1 MAQSDDVRLSDPKN
15 AVDLHIDPTDSDSS
29 KSIPSTKVIPVV
41 STLPLA
47 APEEPRSWWQRR
59 PRQDGE
65 AVATRRSVFDDPDM
79 ARRYQPRSDWE
90 NLHRFDPS
98 ERWTFNE
105 ERKVIRKID
114 KRIMIFACVMFM
126 ALELDRS
133 NLSQAVS
140 DNFLPDLK
148 MDTNDYN
155 LGNTVFKLSFLCAE
169 LPSQLVSKYLGPD
182 RWIPM
187 QLCLWSLVSAGQF
200 WLDGRASFLA
210 CRALLAI
217 FQGGFIPDTI
227 LYLSYFY
234 TASELTVRL
243 AFFWTAYN
251 VADIISGLLGAGFLQ
266 LRGWHGY
273 EGWRWLFLFEG
284 LLTLAVGISA
294 WFLMPAGPTQTSG
307 ILRGKNGWFTEREE
321 RIMVNRV
328 IRDDPSKGDMHN
340 RQPITP
346 KLLWASL
353 KDYDLWPIYAI
364 GLTFL
369 IPATPPAQYFTLT
382 LRGLGFNVLV
392 TNLLTIPHTIL
403 SIGGLLLISYL
414 AEKWN
419 ERSLLG
425 LAVQIWKLPF
435 MIYLYVVDMSTVN
448 RWVSFAV
455 LTLLLGSPT
464 GELTLPLTY
473 ILPTNIIFQ
482 AHPIQV
488 SWNSRNSNTVRL
500 RTVSAAVYN
509 MSVQSAG
516 IIASNVYRK
525 DDAPRYREGNKN
537 LLAIIAL
544 NVTLYLLT
552 RTYYI
557 WRNKSRDKIWDGM
570 DDEQKKHYLDTTKDE
585 GNKRLDFRFAYYVDH
600 GLVVRG
606 NEGNVQRLDL
616 NKKNFIYVSPST
628 PRPGPSKATSPP
640 PDQSIDEPE
649 WITTSPSEDSESSE
663 LVVSQRQMPMPP
675 LTPSVEFFGHLS
687 PLHRSGLQYFTER
700 TVKVLAPHP
709 QIFDELCEL
718 ILPMA
723 VFNEPLLQGIVALA
737 ATHRL
742 ATCKTSEEQSSQALI
757 VAGFQALSSRSLCQ
771 KLSECDEDQQLIPLL
786 AASRALFVCEV
797 FASEPSPDRWSVHFR
812 GARGLISRIHDKG
825 LSQNPTD
832 ELRFLLR
839 WFDMT
844 ESLVCHS
851 MTELAP
857 QQSTIPSPTT
867 LASDTDDEPV
877 YIDMYL
883 SRTKDLLGVFKEIA
897 RLRRINNDG
906 PASETSSQGGQ
917 VEAEVWWLLNYLQS
931 IIDRDQAN
939 PPPVMSIRGRVLSVA
954 EVHEYR
960 LSNQIWQLTGLL
972 LIHRRLRHE
981 RRSSP
986 LVQNLVNQILECAER
1001 LTLRDGLT
1009 PVTLLT
1015 PPLFFA
1021 GCDALGDDRPRIK
1034 TSLQGVSTALGL
1046 LNTQRALEI
1055 LEQHWKADP
1064 GIDDDLADRS
1074 WPKISRFLPY

>member
-1 MAQSDDVRLSDPKN
+1 MTNSDDFRLSDPV
-15 AVDLHIDPTDSDSS
+15 ASVGIHIDPTDSDSS
-29 KSIPSTKVIPVV
+29 KSIPSTKVTLFIA
-41 STLPLA
+41 TLPLA

-59 PRQDGE
+59 PGQDGE

-105 ERKVIRKID
+105 ERKVVRKID

-182 RWIPM
+182 RWIPT
-187 QLCLWSLVSAGQF
+187 QLCLWSFVSAGQF

-243 AFFWTAYN
+243 AFFWTALN
-251 VADIISGLLGAGFLQ
+251 VADIISGFLGAGLLQ
-266 LRGWHGY
+266 LRGWHG
-273 EGWRWLFLFEG
+273 
-284 LLTLAVGISA
+284 
-294 WFLMPAGPTQTSG
+294 FLMPAGPTQTSG
-307 ILRGKNGWFTEREE
+307 ILRGKKGWFTERDE

-369 IPATPPAQYFTLT
+369 VPATPPAQYFTLT

-392 TNLLTIPHTIL
+392 TNLLTIPNTIL

-425 LAVQIWKLPF
+425 LAVQVWKLPF
-435 MIYLYVVDMSTVN
+435 VIYLYVVDMSTVN

-464 GELTLPLTY
+464 
-473 ILPTNIIFQ
+473 
-482 AHPIQV
+482 AHAIQV

-525 DDAPRYREGNKN
+525 EDAPRYREGNKN
-537 LLAIIAL
+537 LLAIIVL
-544 NVTLYLLT
+544 NITLYLLT

-557 WRNKSRDKIWDGM
+557 WRNKSRDKIWDAM

-585 GNKRLDFRFAYYVDH
+585 GNKRLDFRFA
-600 GLVVRG
+600 
-606 NEGNVQRLDL
+606 
-616 NKKNFIYVSPST
+616 S
-628 PRPGPSKATSPP
+628 
-640 PDQSIDEPE
+640 
-649 WITTSPSEDSESSE
+649 
-663 LVVSQRQMPMPP
+663 
-675 LTPSVEFFGHLS
+675 
-687 PLHRSGLQYFTER
+687 
-700 TVKVLAPHP
+700 
-709 QIFDELCEL
+709 
-718 ILPMA
+718 
-723 VFNEPLLQGIVALA
+723 
-737 ATHRL
+737 
-742 ATCKTSEEQSSQALI
+742 
-757 VAGFQALSSRSLCQ
+757 
-771 KLSECDEDQQLIPLL
+771 
-786 AASRALFVCEV
+786 
-797 FASEPSPDRWSVHFR
+797 
-812 GARGLISRIHDKG
+812 
-825 LSQNPTD
+825 
-832 ELRFLLR
+832 
-839 WFDMT
+839 
-844 ESLVCHS
+844 
-851 MTELAP
+851 
-857 QQSTIPSPTT
+857 
-867 LASDTDDEPV
+867 
-877 YIDMYL
+877 
-883 SRTKDLLGVFKEIA
+883 
-897 RLRRINNDG
+897 
-906 PASETSSQGGQ
+906 
-917 VEAEVWWLLNYLQS
+917 
-931 IIDRDQAN
+931 
-939 PPPVMSIRGRVLSVA
+939 
-954 EVHEYR
+954 
-960 LSNQIWQLTGLL
+960 
-972 LIHRRLRHE
+972 
-981 RRSSP
+981 
-986 LVQNLVNQILECAER
+986 
-1001 LTLRDGLT
+1001 
-1009 PVTLLT
+1009 
-1015 PPLFFA
+1015 
-1021 GCDALGDDRPRIK
+1021 
-1034 TSLQGVSTALGL
+1034 
-1046 LNTQRALEI
+1046 
-1055 LEQHWKADP
+1055 
-1064 GIDDDLADRS
+1064 
-1074 WPKISRFLPY
+1074 

>member
-114 KRIMIFACVMFM
+114 KRIMIFTCVMFM

-187 QLCLWSLVSAGQF
+187 QLCLWSIVSAGQF

-217 FQGGFIPDTI
+217 FQGGFIPD
-227 LYLSYFY
+227 
-234 TASELTVRL
+234 
-243 AFFWTAYN
+243 
-251 VADIISGLLGAGFLQ
+251 
-266 LRGWHGY
+266 
-273 EGWRWLFLFEG
+273 G

-403 SIGGLLLISYL
+403 SIGGLLLILYL

-425 LAVQIWKLPF
+425 LAVKIWKLPF

-464 GELTLPLTY
+464 
-473 ILPTNIIFQ
+473 

-544 NVTLYLLT
+544 NIALYLLT

-557 WRNKSRDKIWDGM
+557 WRNKSRDKIWDAM
-570 DDEQKKHYLDTTKDE
+570 DDEQKKQYLDTTKDE
-585 GNKRLDFRFAYYVDH
+585 GNKRLDFRFAY
-600 GLVVRG
+600 
-606 NEGNVQRLDL
+606 
-616 NKKNFIYVSPST
+616 
-628 PRPGPSKATSPP
+628 
-640 PDQSIDEPE
+640 
-649 WITTSPSEDSESSE
+649 
-663 LVVSQRQMPMPP
+663 
-675 LTPSVEFFGHLS
+675 
-687 PLHRSGLQYFTER
+687 
-700 TVKVLAPHP
+700 
-709 QIFDELCEL
+709 
-718 ILPMA
+718 
-723 VFNEPLLQGIVALA
+723 
-737 ATHRL
+737 
-742 ATCKTSEEQSSQALI
+742 
-757 VAGFQALSSRSLCQ
+757 
-771 KLSECDEDQQLIPLL
+771 
-786 AASRALFVCEV
+786 
-797 FASEPSPDRWSVHFR
+797 
-812 GARGLISRIHDKG
+812 
-825 LSQNPTD
+825 
-832 ELRFLLR
+832 
-839 WFDMT
+839 
-844 ESLVCHS
+844 
-851 MTELAP
+851 
-857 QQSTIPSPTT
+857 
-867 LASDTDDEPV
+867 
-877 YIDMYL
+877 
-883 SRTKDLLGVFKEIA
+883 
-897 RLRRINNDG
+897 
-906 PASETSSQGGQ
+906 
-917 VEAEVWWLLNYLQS
+917 
-931 IIDRDQAN
+931 
-939 PPPVMSIRGRVLSVA
+939 
-954 EVHEYR
+954 
-960 LSNQIWQLTGLL
+960 
-972 LIHRRLRHE
+972 
-981 RRSSP
+981 
-986 LVQNLVNQILECAER
+986 
-1001 LTLRDGLT
+1001 
-1009 PVTLLT
+1009 
-1015 PPLFFA
+1015 
-1021 GCDALGDDRPRIK
+1021 
-1034 TSLQGVSTALGL
+1034 
-1046 LNTQRALEI
+1046 
-1055 LEQHWKADP
+1055 
-1064 GIDDDLADRS
+1064 
-1074 WPKISRFLPY
+1074 

>member
-1 MAQSDDVRLSDPKN
+1 MAHSDDVRPSDPKN
-15 AVDLHIDPTDSDSS
+15 AVDLHIDSADSDSS
-29 KSIPSTKVIPVV
+29 KSIPSTKVIPLIP
-41 STLPLA
+41 TLPLA

-59 PRQDGE
+59 PKQDGE
-65 AVATRRSVFDDPDM
+65 AIATRRSVFDDPDM
-79 ARRYQPRSDWE
+79 ARHYQPRSVWE

-187 QLCLWSLVSAGQF
+187 QLCLWSLISASQF

-251 VADIISGLLGAGFLQ
+251 VADIISGFLGAGFLQ

-392 TNLLTIPHTIL
+392 TNLLTIPYTIL

-448 RWVSFAV
+448 RWASFAV

-464 GELTLPLTY
+464 
-473 ILPTNIIFQ
+473 

-488 SWNSRNSNTVRL
+488 SWNSRNSNT
-500 RTVSAAVYN
+500 
-509 MSVQSAG
+509 
-516 IIASNVYRK
+516 
-525 DDAPRYREGNKN
+525 
-537 LLAIIAL
+537 
-544 NVTLYLLT
+544 
-552 RTYYI
+552 
-557 WRNKSRDKIWDGM
+557 
-570 DDEQKKHYLDTTKDE
+570 
-585 GNKRLDFRFAYYVDH
+585 
-600 GLVVRG
+600 

-616 NKKNFIYVSPST
+616 NNKNFIYVSPST
-628 PRPGPSKATSPP
+628 PRPGPSKAVSPP

-649 WITTSPSEDSESSE
+649 WITTSPAEEPESSQ
-663 LVVSQRQMPMPP
+663 LVVSQRQMSMPP

-786 AASRALFVCEV
+786 ATSRALFVCEV

-812 GARGLISRIHDKG
+812 GARGLISRIQDKG

-844 ESLVCHS
+844 ESLVCLS
-851 MTELAP
+851 MSDLAP
-857 QQSTIPSPTT
+857 EQSAIPSPTT

-897 RLRRINNDG
+897 RLSRIKNG
-906 PASETSSQGGQ
+906 GTTLETSLQGGQ

-986 LVQNLVNQILECAER
+986 LIQNLINQILECAER

-1055 LEQHWKADP
+1055 LEQYWKADP
-1064 GIDDDLADRS
+1064 GVDDDLADRS
-1074 WPKISRFLPY
+1074 WPRICQFLPY

>member
-1 MAQSDDVRLSDPKN
+1 MAHSDEARLSDPKN
-15 AVDLHIDPTDSDSS
+15 DVDLHIDSADSDSS
-29 KSIPSTKVIPVV
+29 KSITSTKVNPFI

-59 PRQDGE
+59 PKQDGE
-65 AVATRRSVFDDPDM
+65 AIATRRSVFDDPDM

-200 WLDGRASFLA
+200 WLDGRTSFLA

-251 VADIISGLLGAGFLQ
+251 VADIISGFLGAGFLQ

-464 GELTLPLTY
+464 GEVSLPLTY
-473 ILPTNIIFQ
+473 ISQTNLMFL

-544 NVTLYLLT
+544 NITLYLLT

-557 WRNKSRDKIWDGM
+557 WRNKSRDKIWDAM
-570 DDEQKKHYLDTTKDE
+570 DDEQRKHYLDTTKDE
-585 GNKRLDFRFAYYVDH
+585 GNKRLDFRPCDATAASIM
-600 GLVVRG
+600 
-606 NEGNVQRLDL
+606 DL

-628 PRPGPSKATSPP
+628 PRPSPSKAASPP
-640 PDQSIDEPE
+640 SDQNIDEPE
-649 WITTSPSEDSESSE
+649 WITTSPVEEPESSQ
-663 LVVSQRQMPMPP
+663 LVVSQRQMSMPP

-825 LSQNPTD
+825 LSHNPTD

-844 ESLVCHS
+844 ESLVCLS
-851 MTELAP
+851 MSDLAP
-857 QQSTIPSPTT
+857 QQSAIPSPTT
-867 LASDTDDEPV
+867 LATDTDDEPV

-883 SRTKDLLGVFKEIA
+883 SRTKDLLGVFIEIA
-897 RLRRINNDG
+897 RLSRIKNG
-906 PASETSSQGGQ
+906 ETTSETSSQGRQ

-986 LVQNLVNQILECAER
+986 LVQNLVNQILGCSER

-1055 LEQHWKADP
+1055 LEQYWKADP
-1064 GIDDDLADRS
+1064 GVDDDLADRS
-1074 WPKISRFLPY
+1074 WPKISQFLPY

>member
-1 MAQSDDVRLSDPKN
+1 MAYSDDVRVSETKN

-29 KSIPSTKVIPVV
+29 KSIPSTKVIPLIA
-41 STLPLA
+41 TLPLA

-59 PRQDGE
+59 PRHDGE

-79 ARRYQPRSDWE
+79 ARRYQPRPDWE

-114 KRIMIFACVMFM
+114 RRIMIFACVMFM

-251 VADIISGLLGAGFLQ
+251 VADIISGFLGAGFLQ

-346 KLLWASL
+346 KLLWASI

-435 MIYLYVVDMSTVN
+435 IIYLYVVDMSTVN

-455 LTLLLGSPT
+455 LALLLGSPT
-464 GELTLPLTY
+464 
-473 ILPTNIIFQ
+473 

-500 RTVSAAVYN
+500 RTVSAAIYN

-544 NVTLYLLT
+544 NITLYLLT

-557 WRNKSRDKIWDGM
+557 WRNKSRDKIWDAM

-585 GNKRLDFRFAYYVDH
+585 
-600 GLVVRG
+600 
-606 NEGNVQRLDL
+606 DL

-640 PDQSIDEPE
+640 PDQNIDEPE
-649 WITTSPSEDSESSE
+649 WITTSPSEDSESSQ

-851 MTELAP
+851 MSDLAP

-883 SRTKDLLGVFKEIA
+883 ARTKDLLGVFKEIA
-897 RLRRINNDG
+897 RLCRINNDG
-906 PASETSSQGGQ
+906 TASETSSQGGQ

-1055 LEQHWKADP
+1055 LEQYWKADP
-1064 GIDDDLADRS
+1064 GVDDDLADRS
-1074 WPKISRFLPY
+1074 WPKISQFLPY

>member
-1 MAQSDDVRLSDPKN
+1 MAHSDDVRVSESKN

-29 KSIPSTKVIPVV
+29 KSIPSTKVTPLIA
-41 STLPLA
+41 TLPLA

-79 ARRYQPRSDWE
+79 ARRYQPRPDWE

-114 KRIMIFACVMFM
+114 RRIMIFACVMFM

-251 VADIISGLLGAGFLQ
+251 VADIISGFLGAGFLQ

-346 KLLWASL
+346 KLLWASI

-435 MIYLYVVDMSTVN
+435 IIYLYVVDMSTVN

-455 LTLLLGSPT
+455 LALLLGSPT
-464 GELTLPLTY
+464 
-473 ILPTNIIFQ
+473 

-500 RTVSAAVYN
+500 RTVSAAIYN

-544 NVTLYLLT
+544 NITLYLLT

-557 WRNKSRDKIWDGM
+557 WRNKSRDKIWDAM

-585 GNKRLDFRFAYYVDH
+585 
-600 GLVVRG
+600 
-606 NEGNVQRLDL
+606 DL

-640 PDQSIDEPE
+640 PDQNIDEPE
-649 WITTSPSEDSESSE
+649 WITTSPSEDSESSQ
-663 LVVSQRQMPMPP
+663 LVASQRQMPMPP

-851 MTELAP
+851 MSDLAP

-883 SRTKDLLGVFKEIA
+883 ARTKDLLGVFKEIA
-897 RLRRINNDG
+897 RLCRINNDG
-906 PASETSSQGGQ
+906 TASETSSQGGQ

-1055 LEQHWKADP
+1055 LEQYWKADP
-1064 GIDDDLADRS
+1064 GVDDDLADRS
-1074 WPKISRFLPY
+1074 WPKISQFLPY

>member
-1 MAQSDDVRLSDPKN
+1 MAYSDDVRVSESKN

-29 KSIPSTKVIPVV
+29 KSIPSTKVIPLIA
-41 STLPLA
+41 TLPLA

-59 PRQDGE
+59 PRHDGE

-79 ARRYQPRSDWE
+79 ARRYQPRPDWE

-114 KRIMIFACVMFM
+114 RRIMIFACVMFM

-187 QLCLWSLVSAGQF
+187 QLCLWSLVSAG
-200 WLDGRASFLA
+200 
-210 CRALLAI
+210 
-217 FQGGFIPDTI
+217 GFIPDTI

-251 VADIISGLLGAGFLQ
+251 VADIISGFLGAGFLQ

-307 ILRGKNGWFTEREE
+307 ILRGKNGWFTER
-321 RIMVNRV
+321 
-328 IRDDPSKGDMHN
+328 KGDMHN

-346 KLLWASL
+346 KLLWASI

-435 MIYLYVVDMSTVN
+435 IIYLYVVDMSTVN

-455 LTLLLGSPT
+455 LALLLGSPT
-464 GELTLPLTY
+464 
-473 ILPTNIIFQ
+473 

-500 RTVSAAVYN
+500 RTVSAAIYN
-509 MSVQSAG
+509 MFVQSAG

-544 NVTLYLLT
+544 NITLYLLT

-557 WRNKSRDKIWDGM
+557 WRNKSRDKIWDAM

-585 GNKRLDFRFAYYVDH
+585 GNKRLDFRFAY
-600 GLVVRG
+600 
-606 NEGNVQRLDL
+606 
-616 NKKNFIYVSPST
+616 
-628 PRPGPSKATSPP
+628 
-640 PDQSIDEPE
+640 
-649 WITTSPSEDSESSE
+649 
-663 LVVSQRQMPMPP
+663 
-675 LTPSVEFFGHLS
+675 
-687 PLHRSGLQYFTER
+687 
-700 TVKVLAPHP
+700 
-709 QIFDELCEL
+709 
-718 ILPMA
+718 
-723 VFNEPLLQGIVALA
+723 
-737 ATHRL
+737 
-742 ATCKTSEEQSSQALI
+742 
-757 VAGFQALSSRSLCQ
+757 
-771 KLSECDEDQQLIPLL
+771 
-786 AASRALFVCEV
+786 
-797 FASEPSPDRWSVHFR
+797 
-812 GARGLISRIHDKG
+812 
-825 LSQNPTD
+825 
-832 ELRFLLR
+832 
-839 WFDMT
+839 
-844 ESLVCHS
+844 
-851 MTELAP
+851 
-857 QQSTIPSPTT
+857 
-867 LASDTDDEPV
+867 
-877 YIDMYL
+877 
-883 SRTKDLLGVFKEIA
+883 
-897 RLRRINNDG
+897 
-906 PASETSSQGGQ
+906 
-917 VEAEVWWLLNYLQS
+917 
-931 IIDRDQAN
+931 
-939 PPPVMSIRGRVLSVA
+939 
-954 EVHEYR
+954 
-960 LSNQIWQLTGLL
+960 
-972 LIHRRLRHE
+972 
-981 RRSSP
+981 
-986 LVQNLVNQILECAER
+986 
-1001 LTLRDGLT
+1001 
-1009 PVTLLT
+1009 
-1015 PPLFFA
+1015 
-1021 GCDALGDDRPRIK
+1021 
-1034 TSLQGVSTALGL
+1034 
-1046 LNTQRALEI
+1046 
-1055 LEQHWKADP
+1055 
-1064 GIDDDLADRS
+1064 
-1074 WPKISRFLPY
+1074 

>member
-1 MAQSDDVRLSDPKN
+1 MPPQR
-15 AVDLHIDPTDSDSS
+15 
-29 KSIPSTKVIPVV
+29 
-41 STLPLA
+41 
-47 APEEPRSWWQRR
+47 RSWV
-59 PRQDGE
+59 GC
-65 AVATRRSVFDDPDM
+65 
-79 ARRYQPRSDWE
+79 ARCKS
-90 NLHRFDPS
+90 FKKKCS
-98 ERWTFNE
+98 E
-105 ERKVIRKID
+105 ERPSCQRCQTAGVKCEYGVKLRWGG
-114 KRIMIFACVMFM
+114 RPFN
-126 ALELDRS
+126 RS
-133 NLSQAVS
+133 PFGDCLSQ
-140 DNFLPDLK
+140 
-148 MDTNDYN
+148 
-155 LGNTVFKLSFLCAE
+155 
-169 LPSQLVSKYLGPD
+169 
-182 RWIPM
+182 
-187 QLCLWSLVSAGQF
+187 
-200 WLDGRASFLA
+200 
-210 CRALLAI
+210 
-217 FQGGFIPDTI
+217 
-227 LYLSYFY
+227 
-234 TASELTVRL
+234 
-243 AFFWTAYN
+243 
-251 VADIISGLLGAGFLQ
+251 
-266 LRGWHGY
+266 
-273 EGWRWLFLFEG
+273 
-284 LLTLAVGISA
+284 
-294 WFLMPAGPTQTSG
+294 
-307 ILRGKNGWFTEREE
+307 
-321 RIMVNRV
+321 
-328 IRDDPSKGDMHN
+328 
-340 RQPITP
+340 
-346 KLLWASL
+346 
-353 KDYDLWPIYAI
+353 
-364 GLTFL
+364 
-369 IPATPPAQYFTLT
+369 
-382 LRGLGFNVLV
+382 
-392 TNLLTIPHTIL
+392 
-403 SIGGLLLISYL
+403 
-414 AEKWN
+414 
-419 ERSLLG
+419 
-425 LAVQIWKLPF
+425 
-435 MIYLYVVDMSTVN
+435 
-448 RWVSFAV
+448 
-455 LTLLLGSPT
+455 
-464 GELTLPLTY
+464 
-473 ILPTNIIFQ
+473 
-482 AHPIQV
+482 
-488 SWNSRNSNTVRL
+488 
-500 RTVSAAVYN
+500 
-509 MSVQSAG
+509 
-516 IIASNVYRK
+516 
-525 DDAPRYREGNKN
+525 
-537 LLAIIAL
+537 
-544 NVTLYLLT
+544 
-552 RTYYI
+552 
-557 WRNKSRDKIWDGM
+557 
-570 DDEQKKHYLDTTKDE
+570 
-585 GNKRLDFRFAYYVDH
+585 
-600 GLVVRG
+600 

-640 PDQSIDEPE
+640 PDQNIDEPE
-649 WITTSPSEDSESSE
+649 WITTSPSEDSEYSQ

-851 MTELAP
+851 MSDLAP

-883 SRTKDLLGVFKEIA
+883 ARTKDLLGVFKEIA
-897 RLRRINNDG
+897 RLCRINNDG
-906 PASETSSQGGQ
+906 TASETSSQGGQ

-1055 LEQHWKADP
+1055 LEQYWKADP
-1064 GIDDDLADRS
+1064 GVDDDLADRS
-1074 WPKISRFLPY
+1074 WPKISQFLPY

>member
-1 MAQSDDVRLSDPKN
+1 MAYSDDVRVSESKN

-29 KSIPSTKVIPVV
+29 KSIPSTKVTPLIA
-41 STLPLA
+41 TLPLA

-114 KRIMIFACVMFM
+114 RRIMIFACVMFM

-251 VADIISGLLGAGFLQ
+251 VADIISGFLGAGFLQ

-284 LLTLAVGISA
+284 LLTLAVGIFA

-346 KLLWASL
+346 KLLWASI

-435 MIYLYVVDMSTVN
+435 IIYLYVVDMSTVN

-455 LTLLLGSPT
+455 LALLLGSPT
-464 GELTLPLTY
+464 
-473 ILPTNIIFQ
+473 

-500 RTVSAAVYN
+500 RTVSAAIYN

-544 NVTLYLLT
+544 NITLYLLT

-557 WRNKSRDKIWDGM
+557 WRNKSRDKIWDAM

-585 GNKRLDFRFAYYVDH
+585 
-600 GLVVRG
+600 
-606 NEGNVQRLDL
+606 DL

-640 PDQSIDEPE
+640 PDQNIDEPE
-649 WITTSPSEDSESSE
+649 WITTSPSEDSESSQ

-851 MTELAP
+851 MSDLAP

-883 SRTKDLLGVFKEIA
+883 ARTKDLLGVFKEIA
-897 RLRRINNDG
+897 RLCRINNDG
-906 PASETSSQGGQ
+906 TASETSSQGGQ

-1055 LEQHWKADP
+1055 LEQYWKADP
-1064 GIDDDLADRS
+1064 GVDDDLADRS
-1074 WPKISRFLPY
+1074 WPKISQFLPY

>member
-1 MAQSDDVRLSDPKN
+1 MAYSDDVRVSETKN

-29 KSIPSTKVIPVV
+29 KSIPSTKVIPLIA
-41 STLPLA
+41 TLPLA

-59 PRQDGE
+59 PRHDGE
-65 AVATRRSVFDDPDM
+65 AVATRRSVFDDSDM
-79 ARRYQPRSDWE
+79 ARRYQPRPDWE

-114 KRIMIFACVMFM
+114 RRIMIFACVMFM

-251 VADIISGLLGAGFLQ
+251 VADIISGFLGAGFLQ

-346 KLLWASL
+346 KLLWASI

-435 MIYLYVVDMSTVN
+435 IIYLYVVDMSTVN

-455 LTLLLGSPT
+455 LALLLGSPT
-464 GELTLPLTY
+464 GEYRRSLTY
-473 ILPTNIIFQ
+473 L
-482 AHPIQV
+482 
-488 SWNSRNSNTVRL
+488 
-500 RTVSAAVYN
+500 
-509 MSVQSAG
+509 
-516 IIASNVYRK
+516 
-525 DDAPRYREGNKN
+525 
-537 LLAIIAL
+537 
-544 NVTLYLLT
+544 
-552 RTYYI
+552 
-557 WRNKSRDKIWDGM
+557 
-570 DDEQKKHYLDTTKDE
+570 
-585 GNKRLDFRFAYYVDH
+585 
-600 GLVVRG
+600 
-606 NEGNVQRLDL
+606 
-616 NKKNFIYVSPST
+616 
-628 PRPGPSKATSPP
+628 
-640 PDQSIDEPE
+640 
-649 WITTSPSEDSESSE
+649 
-663 LVVSQRQMPMPP
+663 
-675 LTPSVEFFGHLS
+675 
-687 PLHRSGLQYFTER
+687 
-700 TVKVLAPHP
+700 
-709 QIFDELCEL
+709 
-718 ILPMA
+718 
-723 VFNEPLLQGIVALA
+723 
-737 ATHRL
+737 
-742 ATCKTSEEQSSQALI
+742 
-757 VAGFQALSSRSLCQ
+757 
-771 KLSECDEDQQLIPLL
+771 
-786 AASRALFVCEV
+786 
-797 FASEPSPDRWSVHFR
+797 
-812 GARGLISRIHDKG
+812 
-825 LSQNPTD
+825 
-832 ELRFLLR
+832 
-839 WFDMT
+839 
-844 ESLVCHS
+844 
-851 MTELAP
+851 
-857 QQSTIPSPTT
+857 
-867 LASDTDDEPV
+867 
-877 YIDMYL
+877 
-883 SRTKDLLGVFKEIA
+883 
-897 RLRRINNDG
+897 
-906 PASETSSQGGQ
+906 
-917 VEAEVWWLLNYLQS
+917 
-931 IIDRDQAN
+931 
-939 PPPVMSIRGRVLSVA
+939 
-954 EVHEYR
+954 
-960 LSNQIWQLTGLL
+960 
-972 LIHRRLRHE
+972 
-981 RRSSP
+981 
-986 LVQNLVNQILECAER
+986 
-1001 LTLRDGLT
+1001 
-1009 PVTLLT
+1009 
-1015 PPLFFA
+1015 
-1021 GCDALGDDRPRIK
+1021 
-1034 TSLQGVSTALGL
+1034 
-1046 LNTQRALEI
+1046 
-1055 LEQHWKADP
+1055 
-1064 GIDDDLADRS
+1064 
-1074 WPKISRFLPY
+1074 

>member
-1 MAQSDDVRLSDPKN
+1 MAHSDDVRVSESKN

-29 KSIPSTKVIPVV
+29 KSIPSTKVTPLIA
-41 STLPLA
+41 TLPLA

-114 KRIMIFACVMFM
+114 RRIMIFACVMFM

-251 VADIISGLLGAGFLQ
+251 VADIISGFLGAGFLQ

-346 KLLWASL
+346 KLLWASI

-435 MIYLYVVDMSTVN
+435 IIYLYVVDMSTVN

-455 LTLLLGSPT
+455 LALLLGSPT
-464 GELTLPLTY
+464 
-473 ILPTNIIFQ
+473 

-500 RTVSAAVYN
+500 RTVSAAIYN

-544 NVTLYLLT
+544 NITLYLLT

-557 WRNKSRDKIWDGM
+557 WRNKSRDKIWDAM

-585 GNKRLDFRFAYYVDH
+585 GNKRLDFRLKAPVMPP
-600 GLVVRG
+600 
-606 NEGNVQRLDL
+606 QRRSW
-616 NKKNFIYVSPST
+616 VGCA
-628 PRPGPSKATSPP
+628 RCPSKATSPP
-640 PDQSIDEPE
+640 PDQNIDEPE
-649 WITTSPSEDSESSE
+649 WIITSPSEDSESSQ
-663 LVVSQRQMPMPP
+663 LVVSQRRMPMPP

-851 MTELAP
+851 MSDLAP

-883 SRTKDLLGVFKEIA
+883 ARTKDLLGVFKEIA
-897 RLRRINNDG
+897 RLCRINNDG
-906 PASETSSQGGQ
+906 TASETSSQGGQ

-1055 LEQHWKADP
+1055 LEQYWKADP
-1064 GIDDDLADRS
+1064 GVDDDLADRS
-1074 WPKISRFLPY
+1074 WPKISQFLPY

>member
-1 MAQSDDVRLSDPKN
+1 MARSGDVCLSDPKN
-15 AVDLHIDPTDSDSS
+15 AVDLHVDSADSDSS
-29 KSIPSTKVIPVV
+29 KSIPSTKVNLLI

-47 APEEPRSWWQRR
+47 APDEPRSWWQRR
-59 PRQDGE
+59 SKQDGE
-65 AVATRRSVFDDPDM
+65 AIATRRSVFDDPDM

-155 LGNTVFKLSFLCAE
+155 LGNTVFRLSFLCAE

-200 WLDGRASFLA
+200 WLEGRASFLA

-251 VADIISGLLGAGFLQ
+251 VADIISGFLGAGFLQ

-307 ILRGKNGWFTEREE
+307 ILRGENGWFTEREE

-392 TNLLTIPHTIL
+392 TNLLTIPHTVL
-403 SIGGLLLISYL
+403 SIGGLLLVSYL
-414 AEKWN
+414 AKWN

-455 LTLLLGSPT
+455 LTLLLGSP
-464 GELTLPLTY
+464 
-473 ILPTNIIFQ
+473 N

-525 DDAPRYREGNKN
+525 DDAPRYREGNKT

-544 NVTLYLLT
+544 NITLYLLT

-557 WRNKSRDKIWDGM
+557 WRNKSRDKVWEAM
-570 DDEQKKHYLDTTKDE
+570 DDEQRKHYLDTTKDE
-585 GNKRLDFRFAYYVDH
+585 GNKRLDFRFAY
-600 GLVVRG
+600 
-606 NEGNVQRLDL
+606 
-616 NKKNFIYVSPST
+616 
-628 PRPGPSKATSPP
+628 
-640 PDQSIDEPE
+640 
-649 WITTSPSEDSESSE
+649 
-663 LVVSQRQMPMPP
+663 
-675 LTPSVEFFGHLS
+675 
-687 PLHRSGLQYFTER
+687 
-700 TVKVLAPHP
+700 
-709 QIFDELCEL
+709 
-718 ILPMA
+718 
-723 VFNEPLLQGIVALA
+723 
-737 ATHRL
+737 
-742 ATCKTSEEQSSQALI
+742 
-757 VAGFQALSSRSLCQ
+757 
-771 KLSECDEDQQLIPLL
+771 
-786 AASRALFVCEV
+786 
-797 FASEPSPDRWSVHFR
+797 
-812 GARGLISRIHDKG
+812 
-825 LSQNPTD
+825 
-832 ELRFLLR
+832 
-839 WFDMT
+839 
-844 ESLVCHS
+844 
-851 MTELAP
+851 
-857 QQSTIPSPTT
+857 
-867 LASDTDDEPV
+867 
-877 YIDMYL
+877 
-883 SRTKDLLGVFKEIA
+883 
-897 RLRRINNDG
+897 
-906 PASETSSQGGQ
+906 
-917 VEAEVWWLLNYLQS
+917 
-931 IIDRDQAN
+931 
-939 PPPVMSIRGRVLSVA
+939 
-954 EVHEYR
+954 
-960 LSNQIWQLTGLL
+960 
-972 LIHRRLRHE
+972 
-981 RRSSP
+981 
-986 LVQNLVNQILECAER
+986 
-1001 LTLRDGLT
+1001 
-1009 PVTLLT
+1009 
-1015 PPLFFA
+1015 
-1021 GCDALGDDRPRIK
+1021 
-1034 TSLQGVSTALGL
+1034 
-1046 LNTQRALEI
+1046 
-1055 LEQHWKADP
+1055 
-1064 GIDDDLADRS
+1064 
-1074 WPKISRFLPY
+1074 

>member
-1 MAQSDDVRLSDPKN
+1 MAQSDDVRQSDVKN
-15 AVDLHIDPTDSDSS
+15 AVDLRIDPTDSDSS
-29 KSIPSTKVIPVV
+29 KSIPSTKVIALIAE
-41 STLPLA
+41 LPLA

-98 ERWTFNE
+98 ERWTSNE
-105 ERKVIRKID
+105 ERKVVRKID

-140 DNFLPDLK
+140 DNFLLDLK

-251 VADIISGLLGAGFLQ
+251 VADIISGFLGAGFLQ

-369 IPATPPAQYFTLT
+369 IPAAPPAQYFTLT

-392 TNLLTIPHTIL
+392 TNLLTIPPTIL

-435 MIYLYVVDMSTVN
+435 IIYLYVVDMSTVN

-464 GELTLPLTY
+464 
-473 ILPTNIIFQ
+473 
-482 AHPIQV
+482 AHSIQV

-525 DDAPRYREGNKN
+525 EDAPRYREGNKN

-544 NVTLYLLT
+544 NITLYLLT

-557 WRNKSRDKIWDGM
+557 WRNKSRDRIWDAM
-570 DDEQKKHYLDTTKDE
+570 DDEQKKHYLDTTKDQ
-585 GNKRLDFRFAYYVDH
+585 GNKRLDFRLKVP
-600 GLVVRG
+600 VMPP
-606 NEGNVQRLDL
+606 QRRSWVGCARYL
-616 NKKNFIYVSPST
+616 NKKNFIYVSPS
-628 PRPGPSKATSPP
+628 PSRPGPSKAASPP
-640 PDQSIDEPE
+640 PEQNIDDPE
-649 WITTSPSEDSESSE
+649 WIAASSSEDPESSQ

-709 QIFDELCEL
+709 QIFNELCEL

-757 VAGFQALSSRSLCQ
+757 VASFQALSSRSLCQ

-844 ESLVCHS
+844 ESLVCHARGD
-851 MTELAP
+851 LAP
-857 QQSTIPSPTT
+857 QHSTIPSPTT

-883 SRTKDLLGVFKEIA
+883 ARTKDLLGVFKEIA
-897 RLRRINNDG
+897 RLCQVNNNG
-906 PASETSSQGGQ
+906 TASETSSQAGQ
-917 VEAEVWWLLNYLQS
+917 VGAEVWWLLNYLQS

-986 LVQNLVNQILECAER
+986 LVQNLVDQILKCAER

-1055 LEQHWKADP
+1055 LEQYWKADP
-1064 GIDDDLADRS
+1064 GVNDDLADRS
-1074 WPKISRFLPY
+1074 WPRISQFLPY

>member
-1 MAQSDDVRLSDPKN
+1 MAQSDDVRQSDVKN
-15 AVDLHIDPTDSDSS
+15 AVDLRIDPTDSDSS
-29 KSIPSTKVIPVV
+29 KSIPSTKVTPLIA
-41 STLPLA
+41 TLPLA

-79 ARRYQPRSDWE
+79 ARCYQPRSDWE

-187 QLCLWSLVSAGQF
+187 QLCLWSVVSAGQF

-251 VADIISGLLGAGFLQ
+251 VADIISGFLGAGFLQ

-414 AEKWN
+414 AEKWG

-464 GELTLPLTY
+464 
-473 ILPTNIIFQ
+473 

-544 NVTLYLLT
+544 NITLYLLT

-557 WRNKSRDKIWDGM
+557 WRNKSRDKIWDAM

-585 GNKRLDFRFAYYVDH
+585 GNKRLDFR
-600 GLVVRG
+600 
-606 NEGNVQRLDL
+606 
-616 NKKNFIYVSPST
+616 
-628 PRPGPSKATSPP
+628 PGPSKATSPP
-640 PDQSIDEPE
+640 PDQKVDEPE
-649 WITTSPSEDSESSE
+649 WIPNSPSEDSESSQ
-663 LVVSQRQMPMPP
+663 LVVSQRQMPMSP

-906 PASETSSQGGQ
+906 TGSETSSQGGQ

-960 LSNQIWQLTGLL
+960 ISNQIWQLTGLL
-972 LIHRRLRHE
+972 LIHRRLRNE
-981 RRSSP
+981 RRSLP
-986 LVQNLVNQILECAER
+986 LVQNLVKQILECAER

-1055 LEQHWKADP
+1055 LEQYWKTDP
-1064 GIDDDLADRS
+1064 GVDDDLADRS
-1074 WPKISRFLPY
+1074 WPKISQFLPY

>member
-1 MAQSDDVRLSDPKN
+1 MAHSDDVRVSESKN

-29 KSIPSTKVIPVV
+29 KSIPSTKVTPLIA
-41 STLPLA
+41 TLPLA

-114 KRIMIFACVMFM
+114 RRIMIFACVMFM

-251 VADIISGLLGAGFLQ
+251 VADIISGFLGAGFLQ

-284 LLTLAVGISA
+284 LLTLAVGIFA

-346 KLLWASL
+346 KLLWASI

-435 MIYLYVVDMSTVN
+435 IIYLYVVDMSTVN

-455 LTLLLGSPT
+455 LALLLGSPT
-464 GELTLPLTY
+464 
-473 ILPTNIIFQ
+473 

-500 RTVSAAVYN
+500 RTVSAAIYN

-544 NVTLYLLT
+544 NITLYLLT

-557 WRNKSRDKIWDGM
+557 WRNKSRDKIWDAM

-585 GNKRLDFRFAYYVDH
+585 
-600 GLVVRG
+600 
-606 NEGNVQRLDL
+606 DL

-640 PDQSIDEPE
+640 PDQNIDEPE
-649 WITTSPSEDSESSE
+649 WITTSPSEDSESSQ

-851 MTELAP
+851 MSDLAP

-883 SRTKDLLGVFKEIA
+883 ARTKDLLGVFKEIA
-897 RLRRINNDG
+897 RLCRINNDG
-906 PASETSSQGGQ
+906 TASETSSQGGQ

-1055 LEQHWKADP
+1055 LEQYWKADP
-1064 GIDDDLADRS
+1064 GVDDDLADRS
-1074 WPKISRFLPY
+1074 WPKISQFLPY

>member
-1 MAQSDDVRLSDPKN
+1 MAHSDDVRPSDPKN
-15 AVDLHIDPTDSDSS
+15 AVDLHIDSADSDSS
-29 KSIPSTKVIPVV
+29 KSIPSTKVIPLIP
-41 STLPLA
+41 TLPLA

-59 PRQDGE
+59 PKQDGE
-65 AVATRRSVFDDPDM
+65 AIATRRSVFDDPDM
-79 ARRYQPRSDWE
+79 ARHYQPRSDWE

-187 QLCLWSLVSAGQF
+187 QLCLWSLISASQF

-251 VADIISGLLGAGFLQ
+251 VADIISGFLGAGFLQ

-392 TNLLTIPHTIL
+392 TNLLTIPYTIL

-435 MIYLYVVDMSTVN
+435 MIYLPCDAT
-448 RWVSFAV
+448 
-455 LTLLLGSPT
+455 
-464 GELTLPLTY
+464 
-473 ILPTNIIFQ
+473 
-482 AHPIQV
+482 
-488 SWNSRNSNTVRL
+488 
-500 RTVSAAVYN
+500 AASI
-509 MSVQSAG
+509 M
-516 IIASNVYRK
+516 
-525 DDAPRYREGNKN
+525 
-537 LLAIIAL
+537 
-544 NVTLYLLT
+544 
-552 RTYYI
+552 
-557 WRNKSRDKIWDGM
+557 
-570 DDEQKKHYLDTTKDE
+570 
-585 GNKRLDFRFAYYVDH
+585 
-600 GLVVRG
+600 
-606 NEGNVQRLDL
+606 DL
-616 NKKNFIYVSPST
+616 NNKNFIYVSPST
-628 PRPGPSKATSPP
+628 PRPGPSKAVSPP

-649 WITTSPSEDSESSE
+649 WITTSPAEEPESSQ
-663 LVVSQRQMPMPP
+663 LVVSQRQMSMPP

-786 AASRALFVCEV
+786 ATSRALFVCEV

-812 GARGLISRIHDKG
+812 GARGLISRIQDKG

-844 ESLVCHS
+844 ESLVCLS
-851 MTELAP
+851 MSDLAP
-857 QQSTIPSPTT
+857 EQSAIPSPTT

-897 RLRRINNDG
+897 RLSRIKNG
-906 PASETSSQGGQ
+906 GTTSETSLQGGQ

-986 LVQNLVNQILECAER
+986 LIQNLVNQILECAER

-1055 LEQHWKADP
+1055 LEQYWKADP
-1064 GIDDDLADRS
+1064 GVDDDLADRS
-1074 WPKISRFLPY
+1074 WPRICQFLPY